1 MTYSLNST
9 LILTTLLAIGLFF
22 FLRASSKDR
31 TTIVEVTSSQ
41 KPVEVLD
48 VMYEWLNLRGWKQIG
63 GDFDQKILIFKG
75 QVVSSKLLAIFL
87 SLLGGFGS
95 CALGLVIIQ
104 IYPNLGWWPLLLG
117 LIGGPLSGMI
127 YFKKS
132 AREEKF
138 ELRLISNEDN
148 EEITSMRLRAHRDEL
163 ISLENELSDRL
174 ELKSDGS
181 LFKTPI

>member
-1 MTYSLNST
+1 MTYSLNSS
-9 LILTTLLAIGLFF
+9 LLLTILLAIGLFF

-31 TTIVEVTSSQ
+31 TTVVEINST
-41 KPVEVLD
+41 KEPLEVLK
-48 VMYEWLNLRGWKQIG
+48 VIYEWLNLRGWKQTG
-63 GDFDQKILIFKG
+63 GDFDQRILTFTG
-75 QVVSSKLLAIFL
+75 QVISSKFLAIFL

-95 CALGLVIIQ
+95 SALGLVIIQ
-104 IYPNLGWWPLLLG
+104 IYPTLGWWPILLG
-117 LIGGPLSGMI
+117 LIGGPLSGLI

-138 ELRLISNEDN
+138 ELRLISNIDN
-148 EEITSMRLRAHRDEL
+148 EDMTSMRLKAHRDEL
-163 ISLENELSDRL
+163 ISLENELSGRL

>member
-9 LILTTLLAIGLFF
+9 LLLTILLGIGLFF

-31 TTIVEVTSSQ
+31 TTIVEITSSQ
-41 KPVEVLD
+41 KPLEVLN
-48 VMYEWLNLRGWKQIG
+48 VMCEWLNLRGWKQTG
-63 GDFDQKILIFKG
+63 GDFDQRILIFKG
-75 QVVSSKLLAIFL
+75 EVLSSKLLAIFL

-104 IYPNLGWWPLLLG
+104 IYPILGWWPILLG
-117 LIGGPLSGMI
+117 LIGGPLSGI
-127 YFKKS
+127 LYFRKS
-132 AREEKF
+132 SREEKF
-138 ELRLISNEDN
+138 ELRLISDEEN

-163 ISLENELSDRL
+163 ISLENELSNRL
-174 ELKSDGS
+174 DLKSDGS

>member
-9 LILTTLLAIGLFF
+9 LLLTILLAIGLFF

-31 TTIVEVTSSQ
+31 TTIVEITSSQ
-41 KPVEVLD
+41 KPIEVLK
-48 VMYEWLNLRGWKQIG
+48 VMYEWLDLRGWNQTG
-63 GDFDQKILIFKG
+63 VDFDQRILIFKG
-75 QVVSSKLLAIFL
+75 QVVSSKFLAIFL
-87 SLLGGFGS
+87 ALLGGFGS

-104 IYPNLGWWPLLLG
+104 IYPTLGWWPILLG

-138 ELRLISNEDN
+138 ELRLISSEDN
-148 EEITSMRLRAHRDEL
+148 KEMTLIRLRAHRDEL
-163 ISLENELSDRL
+163 ISLENELRDRL
-174 ELKSDGS
+174 KLKSDGS